1 MNDRPAQLAFDLPQK
16 PGMGREDFFV
26 TEANRAALEMVD
38 AWPAGE
44 ERSPLLVLTGPAG
57 SGKSH
62 LAAIWRE
69 RTSALLATPR
79 DVVAENLPAL
89 LSAGRLVIEDMPG
102 DALDETA
109 MFHLVNMARENGAAV
124 LLASREFPSRWDIAL
139 PDLRSRLKAAQV
151 AELGPPDDALLRAV
165 LVKLFTD
172 RQLKVGEGVI
182 SYMLSRMERSLAAAR
197 ELVEEIDRR
206 ALEEKANVT
215 RPFVARLMRRRE
227 AEEDT
232 PARSA

>member
-1 MNDRPAQLAFDLPQK
+1 
-16 PGMGREDFFV
+16 MGREDFFV
-26 TEANRAALEMVD
+26 TGANRAALEMVD
-38 AWPAGE
+38 AWPGGA
-44 ERSPLLVLTGPAG
+44 ERSPLLVVTGPAG

-69 RTSALLATPR
+69 RTSALLAAPQ

-102 DALDETA
+102 EKLDETA
-109 MFHLVNMARENGAAV
+109 MFHLVNMAREHGAAV
-124 LLASREFPSRWDIAL
+124 LLTSREFPSRWDIAL

-182 SYMLSRMERSLAAAR
+182 SYMLARMERSLAAAR

-227 AEEDT
+227 AGEAS
-232 PARSA
+232 ARSA

>member
-1 MNDRPAQLAFDLPQK
+1 MNDRPAQLAFDLPRE

-38 AWPAGE
+38 SWPLGG
-44 ERSPLLVLTGPAG
+44 ERSPLLVVTGPEG

-69 RTSALLATPR
+69 RNSALMAAPR
-79 DVVAENLPAL
+79 DVVAENLLAL
-89 LSAGRLVIEDMPG
+89 LSTGRLVIEDMPG
-102 DALDETA
+102 EALDETA
-109 MFHLVNMARENGAAV
+109 MFHLVNMAKEQGACV
-124 LLASREFPSRWDIAL
+124 LLTSRDFPSRWNVAL

-151 AELGPPDDALLRAV
+151 VELGPPDDALLRAV

-206 ALEEKANVT
+206 ALEERVNVT
-215 RPFVARLMRRRE
+215 RPFVARLMRRI
-227 AEEDT
+227 DMS
-232 PARSA
+232 ARSG

>member
-1 MNDRPAQLAFDLPQK
+1 MNDRPSQLAFDLPIR

-26 TEANRAALEMVD
+26 TEANRAALEMVE
-38 AWPAGE
+38 AWPAGG
-44 ERSPLLVLTGPAG
+44 ERSPLLVLTGPPG

-69 RTSALLATPR
+69 RAPALLAGPR

-89 LSAGRLVIEDMPG
+89 LSTGRLVVEDMPG

-109 MFHLVNMARENGAAV
+109 MFHLVNMAKEGGAAV
-124 LLASREFPSRWDIAL
+124 LLTSREFPSRWNIAL

-151 AELGPPDDALLRAV
+151 AELGQPDDALLRAV

-172 RQLKVGEGVI
+172 RQLKVGEGVV

-215 RPFVARLMRRRE
+215 RPFVARLMRERDAE
-227 AEEDT
+227 AE
-232 PARSA
+232 ASLRSA